1 MMRVAAVLAQLAHA
15 AGTAA
20 PPLHPPLPTGP
31 RAPHVTPMPPKPYW
45 SWDTIPTSMHGA
57 DKSRLYNDSE
67 VARLAKY
74 QMVVRPRPQ
83 VSEFPSAQPTR
94 AGRPPRRRGRGT
106 ASMRQ

>member
-1 MMRVAAVLAQLAHA
+1 MRVAAVLLAQLAGAA

-57 DKSRLYNDSE
+57 DESRLYNDSE

-74 QMVVRPRPQ
+74 QMVVRSCPQ
-83 VSEFPSAQPTR
+83 VPSPAY
-94 AGRPPRRRGRGT
+94 
-106 ASMRQ
+106 

>member
-1 MMRVAAVLAQLAHA
+1 MMRAVAVLAQLAQLAHA

-57 DKSRLYNDSE
+57 DESRLYNDSE

-74 QMVVRPRPQ
+74 QMVVRPRPHWG
-83 VSEFPSAQPTR
+83 SEFRAPSHAQPT
-94 AGRPPRRRGRGT
+94 
-106 ASMRQ
+106 S